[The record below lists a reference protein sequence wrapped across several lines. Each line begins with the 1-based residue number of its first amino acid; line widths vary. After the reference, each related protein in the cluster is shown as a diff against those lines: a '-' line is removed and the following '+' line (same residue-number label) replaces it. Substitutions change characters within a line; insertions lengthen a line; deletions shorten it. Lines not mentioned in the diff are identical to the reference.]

1 MKERKRIEKTFFE
14 RLSFMAILL
23 QTSGTRQSQ
32 RQGQLDTG
40 TNAIEIKIRVLFE
53 KEKEMKRR
61 RE

>member
-1 MKERKRIEKTFFE
+1 
-14 RLSFMAILL
+14 MAILL
-23 QTSGTRQSQ
+23 QTSGMRQSQ
-32 RQGQLDTG
+32 RWGQIDTG